1 MIKIDSNREFK
12 LVRNS
17 FSISKKINLKEIG
30 FVQIIGSNL
39 YIYQSKE
46 YNILNYSI
54 KPQLIFSIDSQEDC
68 IFIKLQKISI
78 KNLPFIFEKIKLTI
92 EVDIFPEKDF
102 CKIKRHISLSYGSKN
117 KLIKYLS
124 KNLMELISIRFDKK
138 LIKNVLKVI

>member
-1 MIKIDSNREFK
+1 MIKMDSNREFK

-30 FVQIIGSNL
+30 FVQIGSNL

-46 YNILNYSI
+46 YKILNYSI

-78 KNLPFIFEKIKLTI
+78 KNLPFILRK
-92 EVDIFPEKDF
+92 
-102 CKIKRHISLSYGSKN
+102 
-117 KLIKYLS
+117 
-124 KNLMELISIRFDKK
+124 
-138 LIKNVLKVI
+138 

>member
-1 MIKIDSNREFK
+1 MNFY
-12 LVRNS
+12 
-17 FSISKKINLKEIG
+17 
-30 FVQIIGSNL
+30 SNL

-102 CKIKRHISLSYGSKN
+102 CKIKRHISLKYESEN
-117 KLIKYLS
+117 KLIKFISENFMKKLLN
-124 KNLMELISIRFDKK
+124 NLIEKISMRFDRK
-138 LIKNVLKVI
+138 LIKKILKAI